1 MSETDTQNR
10 KKILVV
16 EDDDTCYFLA
26 KEIITELDM
35 IPMRAKTRDE
45 ALALLCLPDNID
57 LVVMDVFLHDSDNG
71 YVIAKQMMKGRIK
84 VPILIVSAYANALAK
99 LYQRNLSNI
108 KGVLDK
114 PFDVEKFKSELTRI
128 LEKKCV

>member
-35 IPMRAKTRDE
+35 IPVRAKNRAE
-45 ALALLCLPDNID
+45 ALMHLCMPDNID

-71 YVIAKQMMKGRIK
+71 YIIAKTMMNRHMK

-99 LYQRNLSNI
+99 LYQRNLRNI

-114 PFDVEKFKSELTRI
+114 PFNIDSFKAELTRI
-128 LEKKCV
+128 LEKNCV